1 MLRKIESK
9 DLLYNLELD
18 DINIDRTQKYTPE
31 YNSIY
36 EKINL
41 ALDIDKSGY
50 NLYLVDDFSKEKLNS
65 IINFIN
71 QKLEKKSKPKG
82 YLLCSF
88 RGRKIPL

>member
-71 QKLEKKSKPKG
+71 QKLEKKVNQRI
-82 YLLCSF
+82 F
-88 RGRKIPL
+88 AM

>member
-1 MLRKIESK
+1 MKHVKKIEPK

-41 ALDIDKSGY
+41 ALDIDKPGY

-71 QKLEKKSKPKG
+71 QKLEKKVNQRI
-82 YLLCSF
+82 F
-88 RGRKIPL
+88 AM

>member
-50 NLYLVDDFSKEKLNS
+50 NLYLVDDF
-65 IINFIN
+65 F
-71 QKLEKKSKPKG
+71 
-82 YLLCSF
+82 
-88 RGRKIPL
+88 

>member
-65 IINFIN
+65 IC
-71 QKLEKKSKPKG
+71 
-82 YLLCSF
+82 LLYTF
-88 RGRKIPL
+88 

>member
-71 QKLEKKSKPKG
+71 QN
-82 YLLCSF
+82 
-88 RGRKIPL
+88 

>member
-71 QKLEKKSKPKG
+71 QKLEKK
-82 YLLCSF
+82 
-88 RGRKIPL
+88 